1 MPKPYLVPLNEIRR
15 EQMVANSR
23 FIATLAP
30 AFSIDE
36 ARAFMAKIKKEF
48 ADAAHNVPV
57 YIIGGGNTVTEYF
70 SDDGEPGGTAG
81 KPALAVLRGSGLGDA
96 VLVITRY
103 FGGTLLGTGGLVK
116 AYTESA
122 QMAVGAVRR
131 GRRIPVHVAMLAI
144 PYNLLERVR
153 LAAAR
158 LQGEILGEEFA
169 ADITITVQ
177 LPVETYNAFQN
188 DLRELSA
195 GRVQAEVIET
205 KETITAVDS
214 SPGTV

>member
-1 MPKPYLVPLNEIRR
+1 MTEIRR
-15 EQMVANSR
+15 EQTVVNSR

-36 ARAFMAKIKKEF
+36 ARAFIKRIRAEF
-48 ADAAHNVPV
+48 ADATHSIPA

-70 SDDGEPGGTAG
+70 SDDGEPSGTAG
-81 KPALAVLRGSGLGDA
+81 KPALTVLRGSGLGDA

-122 QMAVGAVRR
+122 QMVVHAVER
-131 GRRIPVHVAMLAI
+131 GERVPVHVAMAAI

-153 LAAAR
+153 LLVAKNR
-158 LQGEILGEEFA
+158 GKVVGEEYA
-169 ADITITVQ
+169 GDVTITLQ
-177 LPVETYNAFQN
+177 FPVEAFEAFQSA
-188 DLRELSA
+188 LRDVSA
-195 GRVQAEVIET
+195 GKAQAEIIET
-205 KETITAVDS
+205 KEEIVAVK
-214 SPGTV
+214 